1 VLGKEKKPRNFN
13 KPRLNLKFWHGCSFC
28 ATKTVNMKR
37 LIFVLP
43 LCVLLANCS
52 SSKKTTAPPAGP
64 GISNVNV
71 ATGGA
76 PATAVNANAQSS
88 PDKRDWA
95 YHAKNDTSLSGSWV
109 LQGMV
114 SASGSWTALQS
125 ASTATDTATAT
136 TGTDT
141 SATATTSMGTTGTQ
155 GTTGTMTKGKTKHKT
170 KTNSRALYDSARA
183 RLAINTQSAPSTIDS
198 SLLGPYKYWG
208 NTPVL
213 NINASNRVFYG
224 STGCNSMSGS
234 FNFSGND
241 IQFGRSINT
250 SKMNCNDYDE
260 ASFIAALK
268 KVDNYTLNGTQL
280 DLKQGNTVLL
290 TFQRRS

>member
-1 VLGKEKKPRNFN
+1 
-13 KPRLNLKFWHGCSFC
+13 
-28 ATKTVNMKR
+28 MKR

-52 SSKKTTAPPAGP
+52 SSKKTTTPPAGP

-76 PATAVNANAQSS
+76 AATPVNANAQST
-88 PDKRDWA
+88 PDRRDWA
-95 YHAKNDTSLSGSWV
+95 YSAKKDTSLSGSWV

-114 SASGSWTALQS
+114 GSSGSWTAMQS
-125 ASTATDTATAT
+125 AATTTDTATAT
-136 TGTDT
+136 AGMNG
-141 SATATTSMGTTGTQ
+141 TATTDVTATMGTTGTQ
-155 GTTGTMTKGKTKHKT
+155 ANTGTMTNSKTKTKT
-170 KTNSRALYDSARA
+170 KTNKRALYDSARA
-183 RLAINTQSAPSTIDS
+183 RLALNTQSAPSTIDS

-213 NINASNRVFYG
+213 NINALNRVFYG

-280 DLKQGNTVLL
+280 DLKQGSTVLL

>member
-1 VLGKEKKPRNFN
+1 
-13 KPRLNLKFWHGCSFC
+13 
-28 ATKTVNMKR
+28 MKR

-52 SSKKTTAPPAGP
+52 SSRKTTAPPAGP

-71 ATGGA
+71 STGGA

-95 YHAKNDTSLSGSWV
+95 YHATNDTSLNGSWV
-109 LQGMV
+109 LQGML
-114 SASGSWTALQS
+114 SAAGSWTAMQS
-125 ASTATDTATAT
+125 AATTTDAATATASADMSA
-136 TGTDT
+136 TGTTDAT
-141 SATATTSMGTTGTQ
+141 SSMGTTGTQ
-155 GTTGTMTKGKTKHKT
+155 GTTGTMAAGKTKTKT
-170 KTNSRALYDSARA
+170 KINKRALYDSARA
-183 RLAINTQSAPSTIDS
+183 RLALNTQSTPSTIDS
-198 SLLGPYKYWG
+198 TLLGPYKYWG

-241 IQFGRSINT
+241 IQFGRSLNT
-250 SKMNCNDYDE
+250 SKMSCNDYDE

-268 KVDNYTLNGTQL
+268 KVDNYTLNGSQL
-280 DLKQGNTVLL
+280 DLKQGSTVLL

>member
-1 VLGKEKKPRNFN
+1 
-13 KPRLNLKFWHGCSFC
+13 
-28 ATKTVNMKR
+28 MKR

-52 SSKKTTAPPAGP
+52 SSKKTAAPPAGP

-76 PATAVNANAQSS
+76 PATAVNANAQST
-88 PDKRDWA
+88 PDRRDWA
-95 YHAKNDTSLSGSWV
+95 YSAKKDTSLNGSWV

-114 SASGSWTALQS
+114 SSSGSWTSLQS
-125 ASTATDTATAT
+125 AATTTDTTATASADMSA
-136 TGTDT
+136 TGTTD
-141 SATATTSMGTTGTQ
+141 ATTSMGTTGTQ
-155 GTTGTMTKGKTKHKT
+155 GTTGTMSKT
-170 KTNSRALYDSARA
+170 KTKTKINKRALYDSARA
-183 RLAINTQSAPSTIDS
+183 RLALNTQSTPSTIDS

-268 KVDNYTLNGTQL
+268 KVDNYTLNGSQL

>member
-1 VLGKEKKPRNFN
+1 
-13 KPRLNLKFWHGCSFC
+13 
-28 ATKTVNMKR
+28 M
-37 LIFVLP
+37 
-43 LCVLLANCS
+43 
-52 SSKKTTAPPAGP
+52 
-64 GISNVNV
+64 
-71 ATGGA
+71 
-76 PATAVNANAQSS
+76 
-88 PDKRDWA
+88 
-95 YHAKNDTSLSGSWV
+95 
-109 LQGMV
+109 
-114 SASGSWTALQS
+114 
-125 ASTATDTATAT
+125 AT
-136 TGTDT
+136 TDM
-141 SATATTSMGTTGTQ
+141 SAGTTGTTNASASAGTTGMQ
-155 GTTGTMTKGKTKHKT
+155 GTAGTMTKGKTKGKT

-183 RLAINTQSAPSTIDS
+183 RLALSTQSAPSTIDS

-213 NINASNRVFYG
+213 NINASNRVFFG

-268 KVDNYTLNGTQL
+268 KVDNYTLNGNQL
-280 DLKQGNTVLL
+280 ELKQGSTTLL